1 MCISL
6 KYVLQHIFRCKIT
19 KNSVVKIVPNSEF
32 VAHKVEIAVKY
43 CKLLHQFSRNGES
56 FLLSPY
62 ARFKNTAAV
71 PGKETVA
78 VLV

>member
-1 MCISL
+1 MRISL

-56 FLLSPY
+56 FLLSP
-62 ARFKNTAAV
+62 ARLKNTAAV
-71 PGKETVA
+71 PWKETVA